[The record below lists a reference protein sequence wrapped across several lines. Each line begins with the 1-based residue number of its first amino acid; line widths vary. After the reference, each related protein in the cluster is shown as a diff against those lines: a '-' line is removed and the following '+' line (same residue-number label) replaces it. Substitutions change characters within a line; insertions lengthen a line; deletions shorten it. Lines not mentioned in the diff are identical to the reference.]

1 MFFTGATLSFKGK
14 SLKLNSADDG
24 ELIARDIAAI
34 HKLEALELGGNTL
47 GVEASQSI
55 AEALK
60 KHPELKK
67 ALWSDLFTG
76 RLNTEIPVTL
86 VDFLFISTL
95 YKTSFLEIF
104 M

>member
-14 SLKLNSADDG
+14 SLKLNSAEDG
-24 ELIARDIAAI
+24 EIIARDVAAI
-34 HKLEALELGGNTL
+34 HKLEALELSGNTL
-47 GVEASQSI
+47 GVEASKAI

-86 VDFLFISTL
+86 VSFIYVLSS
-95 YKTSFLEIF
+95 YKIDLSENF